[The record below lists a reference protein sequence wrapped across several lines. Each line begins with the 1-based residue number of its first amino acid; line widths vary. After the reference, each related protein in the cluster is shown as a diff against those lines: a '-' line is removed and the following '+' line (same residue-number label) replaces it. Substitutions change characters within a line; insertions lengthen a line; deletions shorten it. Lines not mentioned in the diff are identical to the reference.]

1 MTTDEEKIS
10 SLYQQGKDQVPPAHL
25 DSAILNAAHDAVDG
39 FANNKP
45 AKDPSASGRSAAVK
59 SPFSGGWPAITSIAA
74 VLIITVILVP
84 LIDKETPPPASSR
97 FADETEATISEAD
110 AFSRVNRYED
120 DIEEKQKAKKHSKA
134 EAPALLLQEHE
145 RLQAPQDS
153 MSADVLNADKVLPA
167 EKSSA
172 EAPMTT
178 MRATIK
184 TQVPATSIMPESA
197 SKTSTVMQ
205 DENSALEAETM
216 QQTSGRLMAEQES
229 TVILTAAEWL
239 KKISQF
245 IDHGDLDLAKQEFEK
260 FKIHY
265 PDEEVDPLIL
275 NQLKNQ

>member
-39 FANNKP
+39 SENNKP

-74 VLIITVILVP
+74 VLIISVILVP

-110 AFSRVNRYED
+110 AFSRANRYED
-120 DIEEKQKAKKHSKA
+120 DIEEKQKAKKRSKA
-134 EAPALLLQEHE
+134 EAPALLLQQRE

-172 EAPMTT
+172 EAPMKT
-178 MRATIK
+178 MDATIK
-184 TQVPATSIMPESA
+184 TPVPATSAMPESA

-205 DENSALEAETM
+205 DENSTLEAETK
-216 QQTSGRLMAEQES
+216 QQTSGKLMADQES
-229 TVILTAAEWL
+229 ILILTAAEWQ
-239 KKISQF
+239 KKIRQL
-245 IDHGDLDLAKQEFEK
+245 IDHGDLGLAKQEFEK

-265 PDEEVDPLIL
+265 PDKEIDPLIL
-275 NQLKNQ
+275 DQLKNQ